1 MKLNEIIDYKQSKS
15 TEHIS
20 HSTMDAMDRRM
31 AEMKFEYES
40 LQRSWKMH
48 RDRLQEY
55 VMAYRDAVAKL
66 KHSYHQRDH
75 LCKKIESLQQE
86 KQTLSHSLSATIPT
100 MRTMGPMAQ
109 RNYAPFQY
117 QQFYGP
123 NPYGGM
129 QHGPPPPGVES
140 TEIEG
145 NGANV
150 NAVTG

>member
-15 TEHIS
+15 TEHSS

-75 LCKKIESLQQE
+75 LYKKIESLQQE
-86 KQTLSHSLSATIPT
+86 KQTLTQHLSASS
-100 MRTMGPMAQ
+100 MAP

-117 QQFYGP
+117 QQFY
-123 NPYGGM
+123 
-129 QHGPPPPGVES
+129 
-140 TEIEG
+140 
-145 NGANV
+145 
-150 NAVTG
+150 